1 MKHIS
6 ELLTA
11 AGLTTVH
18 DAGADRDRILAY
30 EDARANGELRHRA
43 CFLVRGNSTFDGF
56 KAAGSTTASATN
68 GFASA
73 A

>member
-1 MKHIS
+1 M
-6 ELLTA
+6 
-11 AGLTTVH
+11 H

-43 CFLVRGNSTFDGF
+43 YILVRGNRTFAGF
-56 KAAGSTTASATN
+56 KAAGVYTASATS
-68 GFASA
+68 GSASA